1 MQSYVDEKIETCN
14 VGTWVPSG
22 LHSGTGMLPLE
33 LLPLEIKTNGL
44 FNFIFIHYSKLR
56 LKKGHLSAAGR
67 FRGYFYWVVIRVP
80 STVTVVVIVVVVVE
94 AGHIVTM

>member
-56 LKKGHLSAAGR
+56 LNKGHLSPDVSI
-67 FRGYFYWVVIRVP
+67 FYLVANRVCQIKTCP
-80 STVTVVVIVVVVVE
+80 KQLK
-94 AGHIVTM
+94 

>member
-1 MQSYVDEKIETCN
+1 MQSYVDEKIEACN

-44 FNFIFIHYSKLR
+44 GGEGGVYLILFIIHISDLIKASRRFYFLF
-56 LKKGHLSAAGR
+56 HLIFVTMSQPTLAGR
-67 FRGYFYWVVIRVP
+67 TEYHAD
-80 STVTVVVIVVVVVE
+80 ST
-94 AGHIVTM
+94 